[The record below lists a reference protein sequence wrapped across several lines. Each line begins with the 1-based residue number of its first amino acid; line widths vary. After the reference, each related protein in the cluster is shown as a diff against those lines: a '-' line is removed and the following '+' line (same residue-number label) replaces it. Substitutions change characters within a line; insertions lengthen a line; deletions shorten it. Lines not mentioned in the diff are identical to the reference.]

1 MPTDK
6 LNLDYLPGH
15 LELLLQS
22 EDYEAVETLLKS
34 FRPEDMA
41 DVLLKL
47 SRQHIRDILERI
59 DVELA
64 SELIECIDDVYWNEL
79 LSPLSQE
86 RLLAILKNLAS
97 DDAADLLEELEE
109 EVRNDL
115 LVLSAKQPDLASVR
129 ALLLYPEETAGA
141 IMNPDI
147 VLIPQYLDVDHAL
160 NTIRQNIDLFQDISS
175 LFITNLK
182 GQLTGTLDLAAL
194 ISAPPKTRLRDIMDK
209 DFIAVDVLMD
219 EDDVVDVVRKYEMTT
234 VPVVDAQ
241 GLLMGLI
248 TIDDIIDVIEEQA
261 DEEAY
266 KMAAMPEPDAQ
277 DSAFRSA
284 LVRIPWLLICLGGSL
299 SAGTII
305 HLFESTLA
313 EVIVLAAFM
322 PAIMGMAGNTGV
334 QTATLVIRNMTDGPS
349 LRSYLWKLVLR
360 EFRTAFFIGVT
371 CGVLAGTMAWLG
383 FHANPLMGL
392 VIGFS
397 LFLSILSSTF
407 LGTSIPYF
415 FQRMSIDPAV
425 ASGPFVTT
433 INDSTALMIYLSI
446 ATFTLR
452 YLH

>member
-22 EDYEAVETLLKS
+22 EDYDAVEKLLQS

-47 SRQHIRDILERI
+47 SREHIRDILERI
-59 DVELA
+59 EVELA

-109 EVRNDL
+109 EVRNEL

-160 NTIRQNIDLFQDISS
+160 NTIRQNIDLFQDISA

-241 GLLMGLI
+241 GMLMGLI

-299 SAGTII
+299 SAGRGDCVGGV
-305 HLFESTLA
+305 HAGDYGYGRQYGRANSHPGDSKYDRRAFAAQLFME
-313 EVIVLAAFM
+313 
-322 PAIMGMAGNTGV
+322 AGSAGV
-334 QTATLVIRNMTDGPS
+334 SHRLFYWCDLWLVGRDHGLVGLSCQSADGAGDWLFTVFKYFIFDLLGHQYS
-349 LRSYLWKLVLR
+349 LCLSAHVHRSGGGLRSFCHY
-360 EFRTAFFIGVT
+360 
-371 CGVLAGTMAWLG
+371 
-383 FHANPLMGL
+383 H
-392 VIGFS
+392 
-397 LFLSILSSTF
+397 
-407 LGTSIPYF
+407 
-415 FQRMSIDPAV
+415 
-425 ASGPFVTT
+425 
-433 INDSTALMIYLSI
+433 
-446 ATFTLR
+446 
-452 YLH
+452 